1 MIIKS
6 TFIFGILSATAAVA
20 LITGRFAS
28 EQTALGLS
36 VGSLFTSHV
45 QAREKIFFDGQNQA
59 DFKQVSDCSASTHE
73 PNSPILPGSCTSN
86 SCSSNGEMVS
96 VLKIPHERMQIL
108 QQKMVLE
115 QHQQPTAPDDV
126 N

>member
-1 MIIKS
+1 MMIITF
-6 TFIFGILSATAAVA
+6 TFIFGILSATGAVA
-20 LITGRFAS
+20 LITGTFAS

-45 QAREKIFFDGQNQA
+45 QGREKIFFDGQNQA

-86 SCSSNGEMVS
+86 SCSSNGGMVS
-96 VLKIPHERMQIL
+96 CSEGSPRADANI
-108 QQKMVLE
+108 
-115 QHQQPTAPDDV
+115 TAKDGYGATSTTNSP
-126 N
+126 

>member
-73 PNSPILPGSCTSN
+73 PNSPILPGSCTSD
-86 SCSSNGEMVS
+86 SRSLNGEMVS
-96 VLKIPHERMQIL
+96 CSEDSPRADANI
-108 QQKMVLE
+108 
-115 QHQQPTAPDDV
+115 TAKEGSGATSTTNSP
-126 N
+126 

>member
-20 LITGRFAS
+20 LITGTFAS
-28 EQTALGLS
+28 EQTVLGLS
-36 VGSLFTSHV
+36 IGFQFTNHV

-86 SCSSNGEMVS
+86 SCSSNGEMVPCS
-96 VLKIPHERMQIL
+96 EAFPRADANI
-108 QQKMVLE
+108 
-115 QHQQPTAPDDV
+115 TAKDGSGATSTTIHSP
-126 N
+126 

>member
-1 MIIKS
+1 MIKS

-20 LITGRFAS
+20 LITGTFAS

-36 VGSLFTSHV
+36 IGSLFTSHV
-45 QAREKIFFDGQNQA
+45 QGREKIFFDGQNQA

-86 SCSSNGEMVS
+86 SCSSNGGMVS
-96 VLKIPHERMQIL
+96 CSEDYPRADANITGKDGSGATSTTNGP
-108 QQKMVLE
+108 
-115 QHQQPTAPDDV
+115 
-126 N
+126 